1 MKRAIL
7 FFILSIT
14 YSCMFSQN
22 LELRVLGSLKE
33 PLPYSYIFIN
43 NKYYGDADSCGTI
56 VIPDSLIK
64 TGDTISVK
72 YVGAKENFF
81 IYTDK
86 ISAAKIYAI
95 SLEQSVNLNEI
106 VVTSSKQNSRELF
119 NKYVNTPFV
128 GSWFDQFSGDFEI
141 SIKTNNKLLHTINGS
156 FKYELLSQDFKKKNM
171 VDDFSLTALS
181 DTVGYSKLVNKCI
194 ENIYKMAHSEVVLWK
209 GAFMN
214 KKMHVKYMGESD
226 VNHIFMINR
235 PAVNNKL
242 TGLETSQLLLYVNKK
257 SGNPVSAEIIKI
269 FTGGNLPEYDLKVD
283 YSTIFNKFSII
294 YPSKID
300 AIFSFYNGDEKTV
313 CDISMSNINYLKPTK
328 KKK

>member
-14 YSCMFSQN
+14 CSGLFSQN

-56 VIPDSLIK
+56 VIPDSLVK

-72 YVGAKENFF
+72 YVGAKDNFF
-81 IYTDK
+81 IYTDI

-119 NKYVNTPFV
+119 NKYVNTPFI

-141 SIKTNNKLLHTINGS
+141 SIKTNNILLHTINGS
-156 FKYELLSQDFKKKNM
+156 FKYELLSSDFKKKNM

-209 GAFMN
+209 GAAMN
-214 KKMHVKYMGESD
+214 KQMHVKYMGENE
-226 VNHIFMINR
+226 VNHIFIINR

-242 TGLETSQLLLYVNKK
+242 ASLETSQLLLYVNKK
-257 SGNPVSAEIIKI
+257 SRNPVSAEIIKI

-283 YSTIFNKFSII
+283 YSTIFNKFNII

-300 AIFSFYNGDEKTV
+300 AIFSFYNGDKKTV
-313 CDISMSNINYLKPTK
+313 CDISMTNISYLKPRK
-328 KKK
+328 R